1 MELEEILGKY
11 EIKTDPSAMISLD
24 GQLILDLNENGGLRA
39 TIKQDGH
46 NDKVV
51 DNVDYDDGELDGV
64 FKYHGMKIKFHC
76 EVFEDGSVK
85 GDADAGLMDIEFT
98 AQKMDDDDDYGY

>member
-1 MELEEILGKY
+1 
-11 EIKTDPSAMISLD
+11 
-24 GQLILDLNENGGLRA
+24 NENGGLRA